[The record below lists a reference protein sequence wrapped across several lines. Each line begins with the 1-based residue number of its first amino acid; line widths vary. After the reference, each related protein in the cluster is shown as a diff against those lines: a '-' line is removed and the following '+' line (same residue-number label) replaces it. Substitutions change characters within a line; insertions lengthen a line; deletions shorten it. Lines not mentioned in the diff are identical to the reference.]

1 MTNQELLDL
10 FGEAKDIYILDA
22 QKLRSGE
29 SRQKVRKLS
38 TRKLSTRK
46 LWLLIAAILALLAL
60 SATAYAAI
68 QARIRMTLTQN
79 NLETTSSQYGDVIR
93 TYYPQ
98 NIADGYTLTNGVL
111 DGSLR
116 NLIYENESK
125 PSIVFA
131 ISTKDV
137 FKDVVLVPPVTE
149 TAVEIA
155 GQSATLK
162 TTQGG
167 SQVLVWENPQI
178 GYFASLFTDNA
189 QADLIAMAESVAAGA
204 PMEDN
209 FQLNDGESW
218 NPWYPQKLPEG
229 YSCVDVTPISGGSQI
244 VRYVSETAS
253 IQFAISISQDL
264 SNISTAP
271 PSTIEWEDVDIAGVP
286 GRMAIIDG
294 EQRILFWE
302 QESEGSNAMLM
313 TTDPQVDLAAMAASV
328 GPGEP
333 LEVSDQYVTEPDY
346 DLEISQ
352 DQEIYVG
359 YEPWY
364 PQEIPEG
371 YCLTQV
377 TDHTY
382 GNQSYFYEND
392 HGGDITYKFIFQLG
406 DWGGGSGM
414 GTVEEVEINGNM
426 GYYFPETNTV
436 TWVQEEK
443 GFAFSIWATED
454 VDVIAMARS
463 VALGPDLTP
472 SQDEKLS
479 LALEQLG
486 DYRITQLPEGMVQE
500 EIAGSPLEDGGGWY
514 SYVRRW
520 YVDKTTND
528 KIYMA
533 YESYITAPEDCASDQ
548 EVADMQVGSVNY
560 PDDVKHL
567 EINGCPASALEYDGS
582 ATVAWAAGDGQKGTV
597 FSLYSQDFTA
607 AELVEIAKSVRAF

>member
-10 FGEAKDIYILDA
+10 FGAAKDIYILDA
-22 QKLRSGE
+22 QKLRSRETG
-29 SRQKVRKLS
+29 QKV
-38 TRKLSTRK
+38 RKLSTRK
-46 LWLLIAAILALLAL
+46 LWLLIAAILALMAL

-79 NLETTSSQYGDVIR
+79 NLETTASQYGDVIR

-98 NIADGYTLTNGVL
+98 NIPDGYTLTNGSISGKHRYLV
-111 DGSLR
+111 
-116 NLIYENESK
+116 YENAEK
-125 PSIVFA
+125 QSITFS
-131 ISTKDV
+131 ISTKD
-137 FKDVVLVPPVTE
+137 FTQDIQLKPPVTE
-149 TAVEIA
+149 KAVEIA
-155 GQSATLK
+155 GQSTTLK
-162 TTQGG
+162 STQDGT
-167 SQVLVWENPQI
+167 QVLAWSNPQV
-178 GYFASLFTDNA
+178 GYFASLFTTDPR
-189 QADLIAMAESVAAGA
+189 ADLAAMAESVDAGVA
-204 PMEDN
+204 LEDN
-209 FQLNDGESW
+209 FQLRDGEAW

-229 YSCVDVTPISGGSQI
+229 YNCVDVTPISEGSQI
-244 VRYVSETAS
+244 VRYASETDS
-253 IQFAISISQDL
+253 FEFAISISRDL
-264 SNISTAP
+264 SDIGTAP
-271 PSTIEWEDVDIAGVP
+271 HSTMEWEDVDIASVQ
-286 GRMAIIDG
+286 GRMVTIGG
-294 EQRILFWE
+294 EQRILFWK

-313 TTDPQVDLAAMAASV
+313 TTNSQIDLISIAASV

-333 LEVSDQYVTEPDY
+333 LKVSDWYVAEPDY
-346 DLEISQ
+346 NLDISQ
-352 DQEIYVG
+352 DQESYVG

-371 YCLTQV
+371 YRLTQV

-392 HGGDITYKFIFQLG
+392 HGGDITYKFTFQLG

-472 SQDEKLS
+472 SQDEKIS

-486 DYRITQLPEGMVQE
+486 DYRITQLPEGMVQDE
-500 EIAGSPLEDGGGWY
+500 MAGAPLENDDDWY

-528 KIYMA
+528 KIYME
-533 YESYITAPEDCASDQ
+533 YESYITPPEDSVSAQ
-548 EVADMQVGSVNY
+548 EIADMQVGSANF
-560 PDDVKHL
+560 PDAVQRM
-567 EINGCPASALEYDGS
+567 EINGCPASALEYDGN
-582 ATVAWAAGDGQKGTV
+582 ATVAWASGDGQKGTV

-607 AELVEIAKSVRAF
+607 AELVEIAKSVQAF

>member
-10 FGEAKDIYILDA
+10 FGSAKDIYILDA

-29 SRQKVRKLS
+29 SGQKV
-38 TRKLSTRK
+38 RKLSTRK

-68 QARIRMTLTQN
+68 QARIRMTLTRN
-79 NLETTSSQYGDVIR
+79 NLETTASQYGDVIR

-98 NIADGYTLTNGVL
+98 NIAEGYALTNGSISGKNRHLV
-111 DGSLR
+111 
-116 NLIYENESK
+116 YENAEK
-125 PSIVFA
+125 QSITFS
-131 ISTKDV
+131 ISTKD
-137 FKDVVLVPPVTE
+137 FTQDIQLRPPVTE
-149 TAVEIA
+149 KTVEIA
-155 GQSATLK
+155 GQSTMLK
-162 TTQGG
+162 GTQDGT
-167 SQVLVWENPQI
+167 QVLAWSNPQV
-178 GYFASLFTDNA
+178 GYFASLFTTDP
-189 QADLIAMAESVAAGA
+189 QADLAAMAESVDAGVA
-204 PMEDN
+204 LEDN
-209 FQLNDGESW
+209 FQLQDGGSW

-229 YSCVDVTPISGGSQI
+229 YSCVDVTPISEGSQI
-244 VRYVSETAS
+244 VRYASETDS
-253 IQFAISISQDL
+253 FEFAISISRDL
-264 SNISTAP
+264 SDIGTAP
-271 PSTIEWEDVDIAGVP
+271 HSTMEWEDVDIAGVP
-286 GRMAIIDG
+286 GRMVTIGG
-294 EQRILFWE
+294 EQRILFWK

-313 TTDPQVDLAAMAASV
+313 TTNSQIDLISIAASV

-333 LEVSDQYVTEPDY
+333 LKVSDWYIAEPDY
-346 DLEISQ
+346 DLDISQ
-352 DQEIYVG
+352 DQESYVG

-371 YCLTQV
+371 YRLIQV

-392 HGGDITYKFIFQLG
+392 HGGDITYKFTFQLG
-406 DWGGGSGM
+406 DWGSRSGM

-426 GYYFPETNTV
+426 GYYFPETNTI

-533 YESYITAPEDCASDQ
+533 YESYITAPEDCASAQ

>member
-10 FGEAKDIYILDA
+10 FGSAQDIYILDA

-29 SRQKVRKLS
+29 SGQKV
-38 TRKLSTRK
+38 RKLSTRK

-68 QARIRMTLTQN
+68 QARIRMTLTRN
-79 NLETTSSQYGDVIR
+79 NLETTASQYGDVIR

-98 NIADGYTLTNGVL
+98 NIAEGYALTNGSISGKNRHLV
-111 DGSLR
+111 
-116 NLIYENESK
+116 YENAEK
-125 PSIVFA
+125 QSITFS
-131 ISTKDV
+131 ISTKD
-137 FKDVVLVPPVTE
+137 FTQDIQLRPPVTE
-149 TAVEIA
+149 KTVEIA
-155 GQSATLK
+155 GQSTMLK
-162 TTQGG
+162 GTQDGT
-167 SQVLVWENPQI
+167 QVLAWSNPQV
-178 GYFASLFTDNA
+178 GYFASLFTTDP
-189 QADLIAMAESVAAGA
+189 QADLAAMAESVDAGVA
-204 PMEDN
+204 LEDN
-209 FQLNDGESW
+209 FQLQDGGSW

-229 YSCVDVTPISGGSQI
+229 YSCVDVTPISEGSQI
-244 VRYVSETAS
+244 VRYASETDS
-253 IQFAISISQDL
+253 FEFAISISRDL
-264 SNISTAP
+264 SDIGTAP
-271 PSTIEWEDVDIAGVP
+271 HSTMEWEDVDIAGVP
-286 GRMAIIDG
+286 GRMVTIGG
-294 EQRILFWE
+294 EQRILFWK

-313 TTDPQVDLAAMAASV
+313 TTNSQIDLISIAASV

-333 LEVSDQYVTEPDY
+333 LKVSDWYVAEPDY
-346 DLEISQ
+346 NLDISQ

-392 HGGDITYKFIFQLG
+392 HGGDITYIFTFQLG
-406 DWGGGSGM
+406 DWGSRSGM

-426 GYYFPETNTV
+426 GYYFRETNTI

-479 LALEQLG
+479 HSWA
-486 DYRITQLPEGMVQE
+486 ITGLPSCRKE
-500 EIAGSPLEDGGGWY
+500 WC
-514 SYVRRW
+514 RR
-520 YVDKTTND
+520 K
-528 KIYMA
+528 
-533 YESYITAPEDCASDQ
+533 
-548 EVADMQVGSVNY
+548 
-560 PDDVKHL
+560 
-567 EINGCPASALEYDGS
+567 
-582 ATVAWAAGDGQKGTV
+582 
-597 FSLYSQDFTA
+597 
-607 AELVEIAKSVRAF
+607 

>member
-29 SRQKVRKLS
+29 SGQKV
-38 TRKLSTRK
+38 RKLSTRK

-68 QARIRMTLTQN
+68 QARIRMTLTRN
-79 NLETTSSQYGDVIR
+79 NLETTASQYGDVIR

-98 NIADGYTLTNGVL
+98 NIADGYTLTNGSIV
-111 DGSLR
+111 GSHRYLV
-116 NLIYENESK
+116 YENAGNQ
-125 PSIVFA
+125 SITFS
-131 ISTKDV
+131 ISTKD
-137 FKDVVLVPPVTE
+137 FTQDIQLKPPVTE
-149 TAVEIA
+149 KAVEIA
-155 GQSATLK
+155 GQSTTLK
-162 TTQGG
+162 STQDGT
-167 SQVLVWENPQI
+167 QVLAWSNPQV
-178 GYFASLFTDNA
+178 GYFASLFTTDP
-189 QADLIAMAESVAAGA
+189 QADLAAMAESVAAGA
-204 PMEDN
+204 AMEDN
-209 FQLNDGESW
+209 FQLQDGESW
-218 NPWYPQKLPEG
+218 HPWYPQKLPEG

-244 VRYVSETAS
+244 VRYASETDS
-253 IQFAISISQDL
+253 FEFAISISRDL
-264 SNISTAP
+264 SDIGTAP
-271 PSTIEWEDVDIAGVP
+271 HSTMEREDVDIAGVP
-286 GRMAIIDG
+286 GRMVTIGG
-294 EQRILFWE
+294 EQRILFWK

-313 TTDPQVDLAAMAASV
+313 TTNSQIDLISIAASV

-333 LEVSDQYVTEPDY
+333 LKVSDWYIAEPDY
-346 DLEISQ
+346 DLDISQ
-352 DQEIYVG
+352 DQESYVG

-371 YCLTQV
+371 YCLIQV

-392 HGGDITYKFIFQLG
+392 HGGDITYNFTFQLG
-406 DWGGGSGM
+406 DWGSSSGM

-500 EIAGSPLEDGGGWY
+500 EISGAPLENDDDWY

-528 KIYMA
+528 KIYME
-533 YESYITAPEDCASDQ
+533 YESYITPPEDSVSAQ
-548 EVADMQVGSVNY
+548 EIADMHVGRVNH
-560 PDDVKHL
+560 PDAVKHMD
-567 EINGCPASALEYDGS
+567 INGCPASALEYDGNG
-582 ATVAWAAGDGQKGTV
+582 TVAWAAGDGQKGTV

-607 AELVEIAKSVRAF
+607 AELVEIAKSVQAF

>member
-29 SRQKVRKLS
+29 SGQKV
-38 TRKLSTRK
+38 RKLSTRK

-60 SATAYAAI
+60 SATVYAAI
-68 QARIRMTLTQN
+68 QARIRMTLTRN
-79 NLETTSSQYGDVIR
+79 NLETTASQYGDVIR

-98 NIADGYTLTNGVL
+98 NIPDGYTLTNGSISGKNRYLV
-111 DGSLR
+111 
-116 NLIYENESK
+116 YENAEK
-125 PSIVFA
+125 QSITFS
-131 ISTKDV
+131 ISTKD
-137 FKDVVLVPPVTE
+137 FTQDIQLRPPVTE
-149 TAVEIA
+149 KTVEIA
-155 GQSATLK
+155 GQSTMLK
-162 TTQGG
+162 STQDGT
-167 SQVLVWENPQI
+167 QVLAWSNPQV
-178 GYFASLFTDNA
+178 GYFASLFT
-189 QADLIAMAESVAAGA
+189 
-204 PMEDN
+204 
-209 FQLNDGESW
+209 
-218 NPWYPQKLPEG
+218 
-229 YSCVDVTPISGGSQI
+229 
-244 VRYVSETAS
+244 
-253 IQFAISISQDL
+253 
-264 SNISTAP
+264 
-271 PSTIEWEDVDIAGVP
+271 
-286 GRMAIIDG
+286 
-294 EQRILFWE
+294 
-302 QESEGSNAMLM
+302 
-313 TTDPQVDLAAMAASV
+313 TDPQADLAAMAASV

-333 LEVSDQYVTEPDY
+333 LEVSDQYVTGPDY

-359 YEPWY
+359 YEPRY

-371 YCLTQV
+371 YCLIQV

-392 HGGDITYKFIFQLG
+392 HGGDITYNFTFQLG
-406 DWGGGSGM
+406 DWGSSSGM

-500 EIAGSPLEDGGGWY
+500 EISGAPLENDDDWY

-528 KIYMA
+528 KIYME
-533 YESYITAPEDCASDQ
+533 YESYITPPEDSVSAQ
-548 EVADMQVGSVNY
+548 EIADMHVGRVNH
-560 PDDVKHL
+560 PDAVKHMD
-567 EINGCPASALEYDGS
+567 INGCPASALEYDGN

-607 AELVEIAKSVRAF
+607 AELVEIAKSVQAF

>member
-10 FGEAKDIYILDA
+10 FGAAKDIYILDA
-22 QKLRSGE
+22 QTLRSGE
-29 SRQKVRKLS
+29 TGQKV
-38 TRKLSTRK
+38 RKLSTRK

-68 QARIRMTLTQN
+68 QARIRMTLTRN
-79 NLETTSSQYGDVIR
+79 NLETTASQYGDVIR

-98 NIADGYTLTNGVL
+98 NIAEGYALTNGSIV
-111 DGSLR
+111 GSHRYLV
-116 NLIYENESK
+116 YENGENQ
-125 PSIVFA
+125 SITFS
-131 ISTKDV
+131 ISTKD
-137 FKDVVLVPPVTE
+137 FTQDIQLKPPVTE
-149 TAVEIA
+149 KTVEIA
-155 GQSATLK
+155 GQSTTLK
-162 TTQGG
+162 STQDGT
-167 SQVLVWENPQI
+167 QVLAWSNPQV
-178 GYFASLFTDNA
+178 GYFASLFTTDP
-189 QADLIAMAESVAAGA
+189 QADLAAMAESVAAGA
-204 PMEDN
+204 AMEDN
-209 FQLNDGESW
+209 FQLQDGESW
-218 NPWYPQKLPEG
+218 HPWYPQKLPEG

-244 VRYVSETAS
+244 VRYASETDS
-253 IQFAISISQDL
+253 FEFAISISRDL
-264 SNISTAP
+264 SDIGTAP
-271 PSTIEWEDVDIAGVP
+271 HSTMEWEDVDIAGVP
-286 GRMAIIDG
+286 GRMVTIGG
-294 EQRILFWE
+294 EQRILFWK

-313 TTDPQVDLAAMAASV
+313 TTNSQIDLISIAASV

-333 LEVSDQYVTEPDY
+333 LKVSDWYIAEPDY
-346 DLEISQ
+346 DLDISQ
-352 DQEIYVG
+352 DQESYVG

-371 YCLTQV
+371 YRLTQV

-392 HGGDITYKFIFQLG
+392 HGGDITYKFTFQLG

-426 GYYFPETNTV
+426 GYYFPDANNIV
-436 TWVQEEK
+436 WVQEEK

-533 YESYITAPEDCASDQ
+533 YESYITAPEDCASAQ

>member
-10 FGEAKDIYILDA
+10 FGAARDSYILDA
-22 QKLRSGE
+22 QKLRSEDSGK
-29 SRQKVRKLS
+29 KVRK
-38 TRKLSTRK
+38 RSTRK
-46 LWLLIAAILALLAL
+46 LWLLIAAILVLIAL

-79 NLETTSSQYGDVIR
+79 NLETTASQYGDVIR

-98 NIADGYTLTNGVL
+98 NIPEGYALTNGSISGKNRYLV
-111 DGSLR
+111 
-116 NLIYENESK
+116 YENEAK
-125 PSIVFA
+125 QSITFS
-131 ISTKDV
+131 ISTKD
-137 FKDVVLVPPVTE
+137 FTKDIQLKPPVTE
-149 TAVEIA
+149 KTVEIA
-155 GQSATLK
+155 GQSTTLK
-162 TTQGG
+162 STQDGT
-167 SQVLVWENPQI
+167 QVLAWNNPQV
-178 GYFASLFTDNA
+178 GYFASLFTTDP
-189 QADLIAMAESVAAGA
+189 QADLAAMAESVDAGA

-209 FQLNDGESW
+209 FQLRDGEDW

-229 YSCVDVTPISGGSQI
+229 YRCTDVTPISEGSQS
-244 VRYVSETAS
+244 VYYTSETDS
-253 IQFAISISQDL
+253 IQFSISISWDL
-264 SNISTAP
+264 SDIGTAP
-271 PSTIEWEDVDIAGVP
+271 HSTMEWEDVDIAGVP
-286 GRMAIIDG
+286 GRMVTIGG
-294 EQRILFWE
+294 EQRILFWK
-302 QESEGSNAMLM
+302 QESEGFNAMLM
-313 TTDPQVDLAAMAASV
+313 TTDPQVDLVAMAASV

-352 DQEIYVG
+352 DREIYVG

-371 YCLTQV
+371 YRLTQV
-377 TDHTY
+377 TDHIY
-382 GNQSYFYEND
+382 GFQNYIYENED
-392 HGGDITYKFIFQLG
+392 DGHITYKFTFQLG
-406 DWGGGSGM
+406 DWGSSSGM

-426 GYYFPETNTV
+426 GYYFPERNTV

-500 EIAGSPLEDGGGWY
+500 EMAGAPLENDDDWY

-520 YVDKTTND
+520 YVDTATND
-528 KIYMA
+528 KIYLE
-533 YESYITAPEDCASDQ
+533 YESYITPPADSVSVQ
-548 EVADMQVGSVNY
+548 EIADMRVGSVNH
-560 PDDVKHL
+560 PNAVKHM
-567 EINGCPASALEYDGS
+567 EINGCPASALEYDGN
-582 ATVAWAAGDGQKGTV
+582 ATVAWATGDGQKGTV
-597 FSLYSQDFTA
+597 FTLISQDFTA
-607 AELVEIAKSVRAF
+607 AELVEIAKSVRKF

>member
-29 SRQKVRKLS
+29 SGQKV
-38 TRKLSTRK
+38 RKLSTRK

-68 QARIRMTLTQN
+68 QARIRMTLTRN
-79 NLETTSSQYGDVIR
+79 NLETTASQYGDVIR

-98 NIADGYTLTNGVL
+98 NIADGYTLTNGSIV
-111 DGSLR
+111 GSHRYLV
-116 NLIYENESK
+116 YENAGNQ
-125 PSIVFA
+125 SITFS
-131 ISTKDV
+131 ISTKD
-137 FKDVVLVPPVTE
+137 FTQDIQLKPPVTE
-149 TAVEIA
+149 KAVEIA
-155 GQSATLK
+155 GQSTTLK
-162 TTQGG
+162 STQDGT
-167 SQVLVWENPQI
+167 QVLAWSNLQV
-178 GYFASLFTDNA
+178 GYFASLFTTDP
-189 QADLIAMAESVAAGA
+189 QADLAAMAESVDAGVA
-204 PMEDN
+204 LEDN
-209 FQLNDGESW
+209 FQLQDGESW

-364 PQEIPEG
+364 PQEIPKG

-392 HGGDITYKFIFQLG
+392 HGGDITYIFTFQLG
-406 DWGGGSGM
+406 DWGSRSGM

-426 GYYFPETNTV
+426 GYYFPETNSV